1 MKNFINLYKPN
12 INNDDIKSVNRTL
25 NNSYLSG
32 ATKIVNEFEKKFSEK
47 YKFPFALSTN
57 SGTSALHLALL
68 SLGVQKGDEVII
80 PSLSFISTANAV
92 SYVGAKPVIVDVD
105 IDTYQI
111 SLDQIEK
118 NITKKTKVIM
128 PVHLYGN
135 APNLEKIQN
144 IANKFKL
151 KVINDSA
158 EALGTKFKNKQSGLY
173 GDVSIY
179 SFYPNKLI
187 TTGEGGMLVTK
198 SKKVFELAKRY
209 RDQGLVKESNE
220 YIHDIIGYN
229 YRMNSLSAAI
239 GISQLKKVDKLL
251 KRKIN
256 INKKYKNEFDDY
268 KVNFIKTEKDI
279 FNSQW
284 LTVINFKDYEI
295 NVNDLREYLFSN
307 GIETKKIFYPLNKQK
322 MYSKNKNACNN
333 AYKIY
338 DSSLCLPSYPDLS
351 FKEIEYICG
360 KIKKYLNY
368 L

>member
-12 INNDDIKSVNRTL
+12 INSNDMKSVNRTL

-32 ATKIVNEFEKKFSEK
+32 ATKIVNEFENKFSEK
-47 YKFPFALSTN
+47 YKFPFSLSTN

-111 SLDQIEK
+111 SLNQIER
-118 NITKKTKVIM
+118 NITNKTKVIM

-135 APNLEKIQN
+135 APNLEEIQN

-220 YIHDIIGYN
+220 YIHDIVGYN
-229 YRMNSLSAAI
+229 YRMNHY
-239 GISQLKKVDKLL
+239 LL
-251 KRKIN
+251 
-256 INKKYKNEFDDY
+256 
-268 KVNFIKTEKDI
+268 
-279 FNSQW
+279 
-284 LTVINFKDYEI
+284 L
-295 NVNDLREYLFSN
+295 
-307 GIETKKIFYPLNKQK
+307 
-322 MYSKNKNACNN
+322 
-333 AYKIY
+333 
-338 DSSLCLPSYPDLS
+338 
-351 FKEIEYICG
+351 
-360 KIKKYLNY
+360 
-368 L
+368 

>member
-1 MKNFINLYKPN
+1 
-12 INNDDIKSVNRTL
+12 
-25 NNSYLSG
+25 
-32 ATKIVNEFEKKFSEK
+32 
-47 YKFPFALSTN
+47 
-57 SGTSALHLALL
+57 
-68 SLGVQKGDEVII
+68 
-80 PSLSFISTANAV
+80 
-92 SYVGAKPVIVDVD
+92 
-105 IDTYQI
+105 
-111 SLDQIEK
+111 
-118 NITKKTKVIM
+118 M

-135 APNLEKIQN
+135 ANLEEIQN
-144 IANKFKL
+144 IANKFNL

-220 YIHDIIGYN
+220 YIHDIVGYN
-229 YRMNSLSAAI
+229 YRMNSLSAAL
-239 GISQLKKVDKLL
+239 GISQLKKVDKFL
-251 KRKIN
+251 KRKIR

-268 KVNFIKTEKDI
+268 KVSFIKTEKDI

-307 GIETKKIFYPLNKQK
+307 GI
-322 MYSKNKNACNN
+322 
-333 AYKIY
+333 
-338 DSSLCLPSYPDLS
+338 
-351 FKEIEYICG
+351 
-360 KIKKYLNY
+360 
-368 L
+368 